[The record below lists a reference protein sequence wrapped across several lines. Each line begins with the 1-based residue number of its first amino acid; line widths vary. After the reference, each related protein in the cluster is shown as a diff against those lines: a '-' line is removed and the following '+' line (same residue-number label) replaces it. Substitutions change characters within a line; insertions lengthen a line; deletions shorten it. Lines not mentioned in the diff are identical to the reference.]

1 MQCLVW
7 DLCKHLF
14 LPLSGYPY
22 QISCANSDSSFSV
35 CILSII
41 QLWGLQTF
49 GLTADPTWDN
59 FPTTFWSTLETTCG
73 RHLCLHAFH
82 SWWVCSCHPK
92 FWQTSVNNSAMSSQ
106 KISMGCIGLSPS
118 DPSSKSWPAKELGSK
133 STLDRIDEEA
143 HLHENSVI
151 VTTKPDSRLISKFY
165 STPDLMKP
173 LPIPGSRTS
182 HISSLK
188 R

>member
-1 MQCLVW
+1 MMMMMMSPRW
-7 DLCKHLF
+7 AMLF
-14 LPLSGYPY
+14 PTV
-22 QISCANSDSSFSV
+22 SDQHETNYVSPASTRFQPD
-35 CILSII
+35 I
-41 QLWGLQTF
+41 QLLASSA
-49 GLTADPTWDN
+49 LL
-59 FPTTFWSTLETTCG
+59 FPTPPWQ
-73 RHLCLHAFH
+73 
-82 SWWVCSCHPK
+82 CHPK
-92 FWQTSVNNSAMSSQ
+92 ILANFSQ
-106 KISMGCIGLSPS
+106 QLCYLFPEISMGCIGLSPS